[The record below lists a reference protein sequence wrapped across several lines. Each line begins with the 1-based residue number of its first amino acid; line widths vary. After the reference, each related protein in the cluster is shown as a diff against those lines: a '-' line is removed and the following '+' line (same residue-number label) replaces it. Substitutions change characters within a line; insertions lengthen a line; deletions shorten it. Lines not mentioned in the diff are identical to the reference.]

1 MIVWWLDLPVRSVL
15 ITTKLVNS
23 NSVHGELYSIQYYVI
38 KFGSDLRRSVV
49 FTRYSTPVTSTNKTD
64 NHDIT
69 EILLKLQNGAKH
81 HKPTRNCKFQK

>member
-38 KFGSDLRRSVV
+38 KFVSDLRRSVV
-49 FTRYSTPVTSTNKTD
+49 FSRCSTTVTSTNKTD
-64 NHDIT
+64 SHDIT
-69 EILLKLQNGAKH
+69 EILLKLQSGAKH
-81 HKPTRNCKFQK
+81 H